1 VGGLLW
7 ETFSHPSTIA
17 GEGDGPVLLV
27 GAAIVA
33 LLTLAFMATIG
44 KRIARRSRTVAVLAG
59 AAFLPGCV
67 IALAYGLLISAPEG
81 PPPND
86 APAMLF
92 GALFVLAICATPVSF
107 LTSVAYIVR
116 RRSTAGDRGC

>member
-1 VGGLLW
+1 MGGLLW

-17 GEGDGPVLLV
+17 GRGDGPFLLV

-33 LLTLAFMATIG
+33 LLTLAFMATIA

-67 IALAYGLLISAPEG
+67 IAIAYSLLVSAPEG

-92 GALFVLAICATPVSF
+92 GALFVLAICATPVSV
-107 LTSVAYIVR
+107 LTSVAYVAG
-116 RRSTAGDRGC
+116 RRSKVGDREC